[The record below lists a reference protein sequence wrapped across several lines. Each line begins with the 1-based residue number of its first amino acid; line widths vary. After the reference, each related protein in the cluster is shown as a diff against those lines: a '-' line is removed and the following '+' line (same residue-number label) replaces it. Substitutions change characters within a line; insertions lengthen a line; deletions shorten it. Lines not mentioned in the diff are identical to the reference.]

1 MWAWTALS
9 QFPALFYCS
18 IHVPDTHDFKSQN
31 LDLSEL
37 YFNLKLPVAEVG
49 FFLAPPSWL
58 CSFFLRHFKT
68 RLCLIVWR
76 NSCHLRGRV
85 K

>member
-18 IHVPDTHDFKSQN
+18 IHVPHTHDFKSQN

-37 YFNLKLPVAEVG
+37 YFNLKLPVTEVG
-49 FFLAPPSWL
+49 FFLAPPSRL
-58 CSFFLRHFKT
+58 CSFFPQTFHNQAL
-68 RLCLIVWR
+68 LNCLE
-76 NSCHLRGRV
+76 